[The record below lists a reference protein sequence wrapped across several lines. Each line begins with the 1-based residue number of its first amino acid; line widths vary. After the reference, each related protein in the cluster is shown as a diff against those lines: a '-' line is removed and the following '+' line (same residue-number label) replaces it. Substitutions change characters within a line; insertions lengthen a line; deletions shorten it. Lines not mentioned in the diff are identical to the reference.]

1 MARLWIGAKRGLAGS
16 LVAVGGLCLLA
27 VGLAWADSDPN
38 RTNRAE
44 VVTAGLIL
52 GLPLTG
58 AGGWLWQQQRR
69 RQQRWECDRI
79 RQIFFQ
85 LVQTNQGRVTPLEFA
100 IAAQI
105 NGDQA
110 RQHLDQWA
118 RQFDAHFQV
127 DNAGG
132 VHYDFPW
139 VSARCQQT
147 APDQA
152 HQVFPQN

>member
-1 MARLWIGAKRGLAGS
+1 MDSPVKWIKQVAAAS
-16 LVAVGGLCLLA
+16 LVTVGGLCLLA
-27 VGLAWADSDPN
+27 VGIALADGDPN

-69 RQQRWECDRI
+69 QQQQLECDRI
-79 RQIFFQ
+79 RQVFFQ
-85 LVQTNQGRVTPLEFA
+85 LVQTNRGLVTPLGLA

-110 RQHLDQWA
+110 RQQLDQWA
-118 RQFDAHFQV
+118 RQFDASFQV
-127 DNAGG
+127 DDAGT
-132 VHYDFPW
+132 VLYEF
-139 VSARCQQT
+139 SELR
-147 APDQA
+147 
-152 HQVFPQN
+152 